1 MYQTERSNFMEMQFG
16 SEFLISP
23 SEVSLGKG
31 VLKICRK
38 FTGEQLCRSAISIK
52 LQHSRRSVISLKLQ
66 SNFIEITL
74 RHGCSPVNLLHIFR
88 TSFPKNSSGGLLMH
102 ILMLVVRRC
111 IQNPNRHT
119 KPLIIFAKNLTWL
132 WISLKLSLHFPK
144 FRNFSCYFPVI
155 ELFPAQWAFSCSSLR
170 WETIKQSVKY
180 VHS

>member
-111 IQNPNRHT
+111 IQNSNRHT

-170 WETIKQSVKY
+170 WETIEQSVKY